1 MHKDHWSNADFFTKQ
16 NPVHAYIHKNWD
28 ATVPLHSH
36 EFYELNIVL
45 NGSGTHT
52 LGDSCIAA
60 RPGDVFVIP
69 PGVKHTYAPDETL
82 DIYHILLQAEFL
94 LRYFEDLNTLPG
106 FKTLFEI
113 EPILREA
120 GGGSYFLHLTKEEL
134 AQIQEEI
141 TTIAEAQANR
151 QFGYQNLTTLHLIC
165 TLSIK
170 MHQCSHAEKATNAS
184 TLTVMHTIEHIQNHL
199 DQKLTVA
206 QLAALA
212 AMSEATY
219 NRRFKRLLRM
229 PPAEYIQKCR
239 VERAN
244 KLLAENK
251 LTKTEIAALCGF
263 YDISHMNK
271 YLQGVKK

>member
-1 MHKDHWSNADFFTKQ
+1 MHKEHWRNADFFNKR

-28 ATVPLHSH
+28 ASVPLHSH

-52 LGDSCIAA
+52 LGDNCTTA

-82 DIYHILLQAEFL
+82 DIYHILLKTDFL

-120 GGGSYFLHLTKEEL
+120 SGSNCFLHLTKEEL
-134 AQIQEEI
+134 SQIQNEI
-141 TTIAEAQANR
+141 NIIAEAQAKSEY
-151 QFGYQNLTTLHLIC
+151 GYQNLTTLHLIC

-170 MHQCSHAEKATNAS
+170 MHQRSQTKTEFSAT
-184 TLTVMHTIEHIQNHL
+184 TLTVMHTIEYIQNHL
-199 DQKLTVA
+199 DQKLTVT
-206 QLAALA
+206 QLSALA
-212 AMSEATY
+212 AMSAATY
-219 NRRFKRLLRM
+219 NRRFKKLLRL

-239 VERAN
+239 VEKAK
-244 KLLAENK
+244 KLLAEEK
-251 LTKTEIAALCGF
+251 LTKTEIAARCGF
-263 YDISHMNK
+263 YDVSHMNK
-271 YLQGVKK
+271 YLYEVKK